1 MSIMAATS
9 RAKRMKNRNVARRNL
24 SKLPKPSK
32 ATNNGKD
39 DKDGKDN
46 GKDNCKDNGK
56 DGGKDNGKDGGKD
69 GGKDNGK
76 DGGKDGGKNGGK
88 EVEVEKELE
97 KEPDEASEDGGW
109 RPNVSRDFI
118 LKRLERDQTAAPK
131 MQVSL
136 AWAILRTPEADKDA
150 WDATRTYAEQ
160 IWSESGITAATQG
173 EDRFWTMCDDILAE
187 PIWDEWR
194 VVYAIGNR
202 NHDGTLEAGGLL
214 NEMNGEHYVWYA
226 ILSIIR
232 NWSTKRKEREVR
244 RHKRVLEDP
253 ETPRAATR
261 ARVYLPITPIVSPV
275 RPADPDNELQAELF
289 QLAEGTPAAPNV
301 NTTVERIIQG
311 GCEVFY
317 IPQCYKIFFGR
328 GIRIGVP
335 RAWHKARG
343 HLTAKDIRWGISL
356 LPMPT
361 MESLKNAL
369 RIMGVDAD
377 ADLFGCL
384 VFLVL
389 GPLSW
394 FNGLPSRVVTAS
406 GSPIPNSGPCTRGN
420 GRRTEKTPP
429 PSQAPP
435 MKKRKIASILP
446 SPDKSTDN
454 CCSVSR
460 FLEYEEEYRSE
471 DEGGNEVDDDGDADD
486 DGYEEYEEDLVRS
499 LERRLEQARK
509 RATNAKTKGSAKGI
523 PYMPSQELTLALTK
537 GASQGESQEAS
548 QDDPAPCNTN
558 KNKREWNKRRFHP
571 PEFDP
576 APVSNEWKASL
587 EEVGI
592 QLCSGE
598 YLDANC
604 PAYKVIRQAIS
615 NAVGNYWKMVQT
627 NLMKEHYFG
636 LGKLDEKYIFESDD
650 QEKRENPY
658 LTKVIARCMFD
669 HFFSKDGPSRT
680 ADPYQDLLEKMN
692 PTMICLTAFLIK
704 WNLQAWRTGKCVPLA
719 QLNSDSLPGFE
730 FHKQLWDKNY
740 ESHEETAGAVDYMR
754 HPICVIK
761 ARPELQSMDMSRAS
775 EAKVVV
781 FGDRK
786 ASAAALRAKLEVE
799 KKKLNE
805 ELEESGY
812 SSPLTDLDD

>member
-1 MSIMAATS
+1 MAATS

-32 ATNNGKD
+32 ATNNGKN
-39 DKDGKDN
+39 DKHGKNNGKDN

-56 DGGKDNGKDGGKD
+56 DGGKDNGKDSSKNNGKDGGKDGGKVNGKDGGKD

-76 DGGKDGGKNGGK
+76 DGCQDGSKNRGK
-88 EVEVEKELE
+88 EVEVQKELE
-97 KEPDEASEDGGW
+97 KDPDEASEDGGW
-109 RPNVSRDFI
+109 RPKVSRHFI
-118 LKRLERDQTAAPK
+118 LKRLETDQAAAPK

-150 WDATRTYAEQ
+150 WDATRTYAEK
-160 IWSESGITAATQG
+160 IWSESGIPTAAQG
-173 EDRFWTMCDDILAE
+173 KDRFWTMCDDILAQ
-187 PIWDEWR
+187 PVWDKWR

-214 NEMNGEHYVWYA
+214 NEMNGEHYVSYA

-253 ETPRAATR
+253 ETPRSATR
-261 ARVYLPITPIVSPV
+261 ARVYLPITPMVTPV
-275 RPADPDNELQAELF
+275 RPADPDNELQAELL
-289 QLAEGTPAAPNV
+289 QLAKGTPAAPNEHLKE
-301 NTTVERIIQG
+301 NLKKHLRTIQPPATPTRIR
-311 GCEVFY
+311 E
-317 IPQCYKIFFGR
+317 
-328 GIRIGVP
+328 
-335 RAWHKARG
+335 
-343 HLTAKDIRWGISL
+343 
-356 LPMPT
+356 
-361 MESLKNAL
+361 
-369 RIMGVDAD
+369 
-377 ADLFGCL
+377 
-384 VFLVL
+384 
-389 GPLSW
+389 
-394 FNGLPSRVVTAS
+394 NGMT
-406 GSPIPNSGPCTRGN
+406 
-420 GRRTEKTPP
+420 
-429 PSQAPP
+429 
-435 MKKRKIASILP
+435 
-446 SPDKSTDN
+446 
-454 CCSVSR
+454 
-460 FLEYEEEYRSE
+460 
-471 DEGGNEVDDDGDADD
+471 
-486 DGYEEYEEDLVRS
+486 
-499 LERRLEQARK
+499 
-509 RATNAKTKGSAKGI
+509 
-523 PYMPSQELTLALTK
+523 
-537 GASQGESQEAS
+537 
-548 QDDPAPCNTN
+548 
-558 KNKREWNKRRFHP
+558 KRRFHP

-576 APVSNEWKASL
+576 APISNEWKASSTFKGKDISRLIPRKDTSPMPSKSKTVPNLNSFEGDERLLITMANRIAQAHIILKEPFMPSPWITELIRDSWEKAIDSTGL

-592 QLCSGE
+592 QLCGGE

-604 PAYKVIRQAIS
+604 PAYKIRQAIS
-615 NAVGNYWKMVQT
+615 NAVRNYRKMVQT
-627 NLMKEHYFG
+627 NLTKEHYFG
-636 LGKLDEKYIFESDD
+636 LGKLDEKSVRRKVVKLLDNNRYIFESDD

-669 HFFSKDGPSRT
+669 HFFSKDGSCRT

-692 PTMICLTAFLIK
+692 PTMICLTAFLIE
-704 WNLQAWRTGKCVPLA
+704 WNLQAWRTGKFVPLA
-719 QLNSDSLPGFE
+719 QLNSDSRCEFFSASLRFSDDNTTITAGFE

-754 HPICVIK
+754 HLICVIK